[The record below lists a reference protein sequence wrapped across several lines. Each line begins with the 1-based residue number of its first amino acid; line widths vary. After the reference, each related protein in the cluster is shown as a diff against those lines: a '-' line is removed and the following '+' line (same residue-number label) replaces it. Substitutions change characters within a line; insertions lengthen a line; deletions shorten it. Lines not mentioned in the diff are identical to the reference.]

1 MFLSRTFMQ
10 TQEVMQ
16 EVELTPELL
25 ARLNLSELPDLN
37 VETLSSIERED
48 WEAIWEAIWNAI
60 NGDVE
65 NVISASI
72 SAPEVDMESIIYM
85 FM

>member
-1 MFLSRTFMQ
+1 MQ
-10 TQEVMQ
+10 AHEVMQ

-48 WEAIWEAIWNAI
+48 WEAIWEAIWNTI
-60 NGDVE
+60 NGHVD
-65 NVISASI
+65 NITSTSI

>member
-1 MFLSRTFMQ
+1 MFFSRTFIQ
-10 TQEVMQ
+10 TCEVVQ

-48 WEAIWEAIWNAI
+48 WEAIWESIWNAL
-60 NGDVE
+60 NGDIA
-65 NVISASI
+65 NVISTSL
-72 SAPEVDMESIIYM
+72 SAPEVDLDTIIYQ
-85 FM
+85 FL